1 MGPIGPRGFDGQT
14 GPVGPT
20 GPTGPQGPPGPT
32 GPPGPGSDMIVFSN
46 IGDSQIPANT
56 AHFIGRCKNTGA
68 TRGEAIII
76 LRTGRI
82 VSVFGSCYNQTPD
95 TLENITFIL
104 YKNHVQVATA
114 VINRGETNAYQTGLN
129 IPLNF
134 GDFLTAKVANNMNVN
149 LFDASFYVGIEYS

>member
-1 MGPIGPRGFDGQT
+1 
-14 GPVGPT
+14 
-20 GPTGPQGPPGPT
+20 
-32 GPPGPGSDMIVFSN
+32 MIVFSN
-46 IGDSQIPANT
+46 IGDSQIPAHT

-68 TRGEAIII
+68 TRGEAIVM
-76 LRTGRI
+76 LRSGRI

-95 TLENITFIL
+95 TLENITFYL

-129 IPLNF
+129 IPFNF
-134 GDFLTAKVANNMNVN
+134 GDFLTAKVANNMYVN